1 MEVLQQLARHNNDQA
16 VRTNRAVSDLA
27 SKRGGVVT
35 PAAAKSSS
43 SSRGKG
49 KGKDASARAPQSKF
63 QDDDDGDEGDTYS
76 EAFSSLLAD

>member
-49 KGKDASARAPQSKF
+49 KDASARAPQSKF